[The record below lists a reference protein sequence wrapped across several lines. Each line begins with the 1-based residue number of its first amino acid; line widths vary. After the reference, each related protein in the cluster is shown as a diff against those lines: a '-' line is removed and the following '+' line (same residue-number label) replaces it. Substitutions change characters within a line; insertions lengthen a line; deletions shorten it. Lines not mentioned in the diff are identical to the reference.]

1 MASIANIDGFYYVP
15 RIDKKIVESTKEILW
30 CWETYME
37 KFR

>member
-15 RIDKKIVESTKEILW
+15 RIDKKIVESTKRYYGA
-30 CWETYME
+30 ETYME